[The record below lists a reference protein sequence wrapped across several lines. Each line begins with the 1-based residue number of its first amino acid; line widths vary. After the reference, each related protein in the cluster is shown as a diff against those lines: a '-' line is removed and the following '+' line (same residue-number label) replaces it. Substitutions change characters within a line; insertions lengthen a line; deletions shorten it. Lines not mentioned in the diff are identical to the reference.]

1 MKDPERLADRP
12 PSALARSL
20 LAGAYDE
27 EPPRSLLDR
36 TMTTVSTAGAQASV
50 GAASTSAAS
59 SVAGT
64 LAKYLGLGAVAGA
77 LATGGAFELSRG
89 APQAVSQPQTAPA
102 ALGEPTPGAHAAE
115 GAALPEPAAPER
127 PISPSELP
135 LLGVTGPL
143 PTVAR
148 EQAAPPDHADT
159 LREEALVIDRAREAV
174 ATGNA
179 SGALRAL
186 DDYRLRFEKPAFQ
199 PEALYLRMQA
209 LRLRGDERAARE
221 FARQLLVAYPNGA
234 QAASARA
241 FLKAEP

>member
-20 LAGAYDE
+20 LAGALAE

-36 TMTTVSTAGAQASV
+36 TLTTASAAGAQASG
-50 GAASTSAAS
+50 GAASTSVAS
-59 SVAGT
+59 GVAGT
-64 LAKYLGLGAVAGA
+64 LVKYLGLGAVAGA
-77 LATGGAFELSRG
+77 LATGAAFEVSRSD
-89 APQAVSQPQTAPA
+89 PQAVSPA
-102 ALGEPTPGAHAAE
+102 QATPPEPARPTPSAQAAE
-115 GAALPEPAAPER
+115 GPTFPAPTEPER
-127 PISPSELP
+127 PLSPSELP

-148 EQAAPPDHADT
+148 AAEAPDRADS

-186 DDYRLRFEKPAFQ
+186 DDYRLRFEKPAFH

-221 FARQLLVAYPNGA
+221 LARQLLVAYPNGA